1 MTAASATAFDFGRD
15 AAATRR
21 RLAGLARLL
30 DTALVVPGTGVRF
43 GLDAALGIVPVAG
56 PLATTAMSAYIIL
69 EAARLGVPRTLL
81 ARMAGNVVLD
91 ALVSSIPVVGVV
103 FDVAMRANS
112 RNIVLLD
119 RHLDGAPRRAP
130 FGIDLGTGPVIDGV
144 VVDRR

>member
-1 MTAASATAFDFGRD
+1 MTVASATAFDFGRD
-15 AAATRR
+15 VVVTRR

-30 DTALVVPGTGVRF
+30 DAALVVPGTGVRF

-56 PLATTAMSAYIIL
+56 PVVTTAMSAYIIL

-81 ARMAGNVVLD
+81 ARMAGNVALD
-91 ALVSSIPVVGVV
+91 ALVSSIPVIGVV

-119 RHLDGAPRRAP
+119 RHLDGEPRRAA
-130 FGIDLGTGPVIDGV
+130 FGVDRGNGPVIDGM